1 MKRTFLAKCNYN
13 NIMPEVR
20 HRPVIPHT
28 VFKYNYLSIKI
39 KNLCYFSLS
48 QLLILLPLL
57 IRVSWTPM
65 NLLTYCLSVQ
75 VAEIHSNSERASLL
89 IYHYFSY
96 I

>member
-1 MKRTFLAKCNYN
+1 
-13 NIMPEVR
+13 MPEVR

-57 IRVSWTPM
+57 IRVSWAPM
-65 NLLTYCLSVQ
+65 KLLTYCLSVQ
-75 VAEIHSNSERASLL
+75 VAEIHSNSERAPLL
-89 IYHYFSY
+89 ICHYFSY